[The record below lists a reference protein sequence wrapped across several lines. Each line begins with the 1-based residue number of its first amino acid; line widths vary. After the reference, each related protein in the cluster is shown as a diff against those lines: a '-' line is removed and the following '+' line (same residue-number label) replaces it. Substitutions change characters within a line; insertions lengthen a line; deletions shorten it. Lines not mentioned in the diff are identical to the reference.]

1 MAKGITFFSKLS
13 SLIANST
20 FFIKNADFDEII
32 SRVVLKNTAEPV
44 SGVQIDNVQ
53 RYLNELG
60 DTTGYTEGDANRK
73 VYATTN
79 LLTDGDTRKQGLEV
93 FDLAVQAN
101 IDQIALNLAQI
112 SINTKIVHAEAAFL
126 DLAQLAFAI
135 SSMDQEF
142 RVVGDGGPIVLNAL
156 PFLNQPSDGTL
167 VTIVGHS
174 DINTVRINDNEA
186 TQFGCWLKGDVIL
199 KKYYTITLIYNAELE
214 RFIEQG
220 RSF

>member
-13 SLIANST
+13 SIIANST

-32 SRVVLKNTAEPV
+32 SRVVLKNTEEV
-44 SGVQIDNVQ
+44 DSGVQINNVQ

-73 VYATTN
+73 VYATENIVTN
-79 LLTDGDTRKQGLEV
+79 GQTRKECIEV

-112 SINTKIVHAEAAFL
+112 IKNTKLVHPEQALL
-126 DLAQLAFAI
+126 DTAQLLFAAN
-135 SSMDQEF
+135 SKNQEF
-142 RVVGDGGPIVLNAL
+142 RVVGDGGAVTLNAI
-156 PFLNQPSDGTL
+156 PFATQPLDGTI
-167 VTIVGHS
+167 VVIVGHD
-174 DINTVRINDNEA
+174 DINTVRINDNNLN
-186 TQFGCWLKGDVIL
+186 QYGCWLNGDAIL
-199 KKYYTITLIYNAELE
+199 KKYFTLTLIYNAELE